1 VVPGWLRAGD
11 LVLLKGSRGMRLE
24 KVANA
29 IGEFRGGGSGVT
41 LKSA

>member
-1 VVPGWLRAGD
+1 VAGQLRGGD

-24 KVANA
+24 KIAQA
-29 IGEFRGGGSGVT
+29 IADRRGGTPGVT